1 VFIALLHSLCVY
13 TISSQGISAADAIYL
28 PAMETALSLVQD
40 ANAVIGESVAVY
52 GQGMIG

>member
-1 VFIALLHSLCVY
+1 VFTLFI
-13 TISSQGISAADAIYL
+13 QGIAAADAIYL

-40 ANAVIGESVAVY
+40 ANAVVGEGIAVY